1 MSFLFNLLKVFIP
14 FIFYSAFKGVIAL
27 RQLLKMANA
36 SSLSLSAFFSRLD
49 TGFKGSGGFRGSF
62 TGGSHFHCHP
72 LLPLLDD
79 YGKLICLPR
88 TLWLL
93 NDATRTHIREQEQP
107 EDK

>member
-49 TGFKGSGGFRGSF
+49 RGSKVLGGSGGSGGHLLAALTF
-62 TGGSHFHCHP
+62 T
-72 LLPLLDD
+72 
-79 YGKLICLPR
+79 
-88 TLWLL
+88 
-93 NDATRTHIREQEQP
+93 AIRFSRYLMIMAN
-107 EDK
+107 

>member
-49 TGFKGSGGFRGSF
+49 RGSKVLGGSGGHLLAALTF
-62 TGGSHFHCHP
+62 T
-72 LLPLLDD
+72 
-79 YGKLICLPR
+79 
-88 TLWLL
+88 
-93 NDATRTHIREQEQP
+93 AIRFSRYLMIMAN
-107 EDK
+107 